1 MTETGGFGIPAALP
15 IRGLVGCWPNGEN
28 VLVNPRFPT
37 VALRSGPASSSVRA
51 QAYAILREA
60 IVSLRLPPGHPISEN
75 ELAAELGVSR
85 TPVREAII
93 RLAGEGLV
101 EVYPQR
107 GSVVSRISVREVRE
121 AQFVREA
128 LERAALPDAAE
139 RLAGAGTDRLD
150 AIIAEQR
157 EAGAAGDAARFVAAD
172 EALHRTLTEIA
183 GHHQV
188 WNVVHA
194 AKGHL
199 DRVRWLSLPA
209 PAEVG
214 ELIAQ
219 HAAIVD
225 ALARGDLATA
235 DARLTTHLRAVLGH
249 LESLADQHPH
259 LFETGELQPA

>member
-1 MTETGGFGIPAALP
+1 M
-15 IRGLVGCWPNGEN
+15 GCRRTRDN
-28 VLVNPRFPT
+28 VLVNRRLPAA
-37 VALRSGPASSSVRA
+37 ALRTGSAHSSVRA

-60 IVSLRLPPGHPISEN
+60 IVSLRLAPGHPVSEN

-128 LERAALPDAAE
+128 LERAALPHAVERVDAAGRALLDATLAE
-139 RLAGAGTDRLD
+139 QEAALLAGDNT
-150 AIIAEQR
+150 
-157 EAGAAGDAARFVAAD
+157 RFIAAD
-172 EALHRTLTEIA
+172 EAFHRALTEIG
-183 GHHQV
+183 GHHLI
-188 WNVVHA
+188 WNVVLA

-199 DRVRWLSLPA
+199 DRVDWLSRPA
-209 PAEVG
+209 PDKVG

-219 HAAIVD
+219 HAAIVE
-225 ALARGDLATA
+225 ALARRDLPNA
-235 DARLTTHLRAVLGH
+235 DERLTGHLRHVLER
-249 LESLADQHPH
+249 LETLADQHPH
-259 LFETGELQPA
+259 LFEAEELQPA